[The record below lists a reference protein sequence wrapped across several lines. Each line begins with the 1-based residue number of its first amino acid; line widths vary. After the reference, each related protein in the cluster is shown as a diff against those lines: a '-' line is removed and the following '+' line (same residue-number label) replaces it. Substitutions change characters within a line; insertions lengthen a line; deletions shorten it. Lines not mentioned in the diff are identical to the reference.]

1 MEQQKM
7 NGKERNAMVYL
18 VALDDEL
25 TKATPILKNRLR
37 SASQNAWRDW
47 RLAQTL
53 VQRLACLLVDTM
65 PDKDANWLARLVKES
80 QLRIDIPGPLNRG
93 DYMLVDSRDLMEISR
108 MAAARECSICL
119 KGRKDAK
126 ECRLHKTLEWIAPMP
141 DSIPSLPDELY
152 TCEYAQVD
160 WNAKED

>member
-1 MEQQKM
+1 M
-7 NGKERNAMVYL
+7 A
-18 VALDDEL
+18 
-25 TKATPILKNRLR
+25 
-37 SASQNAWRDW
+37 DW

-53 VQRLACLLVDTM
+53 VQRLASLLVDTM

-80 QLRIDIPGPLNRG
+80 KLCIDIPGPLSRG

-108 MAAARECSICL
+108 MAAVRECSICL

-126 ECRLHKTLEWIAPMP
+126 ECRLRKTLEWIAPMP

>member
-7 NGKERNAMVYL
+7 SGKERNAMVYL

-25 TKATPILKNRLR
+25 TKATPILKSRLR

-65 PDKDANWLARLVKES
+65 PD
-80 QLRIDIPGPLNRG
+80 
-93 DYMLVDSRDLMEISR
+93 
-108 MAAARECSICL
+108 
-119 KGRKDAK
+119 
-126 ECRLHKTLEWIAPMP
+126 
-141 DSIPSLPDELY
+141 SIPSLPDELY

>member
-1 MEQQKM
+1 MS
-7 NGKERNAMVYL
+7 GKERNAMVYL

-37 SASQNAWRDW
+37 GASPNAWRDW
-47 RLAQTL
+47 RLAQML

-65 PDKDANWLARLVKES
+65 LDKDANWLARLVKES
-80 QLRIDIPGPLNRG
+80 KLRIDIPGPLNRG

-119 KGRKDAK
+119 KGRKAAK
-126 ECRLHKTLEWIAPMP
+126 ECKLRKTLEWIAPMP
-141 DSIPSLPDELY
+141 DSIPALPDELY